1 MSPQPR
7 RLTSLKWLSPT
18 APSLSRSSCIA
29 SHPMSLAL
37 CGLLLLLG
45 FLPKTQTK
53 QTNLKKLFDEGRR
66 ANRRET
72 DREINF
78 KEEEEEC
85 MSAASG
91 SSFLPQQHMVVYRI
105 CCCSR
110 AAICAAASF
119 LIRWSLIIG
128 GGVRD
133 ELGGAGVVVLLLR
146 LVARGGYL
154 QHLGGSRTAIR
165 LGALPKG
172 SYSKGS
178 YPEGPCP
185 GRTYPGGFLRGRRN
199 CSFVP
204 EQSSHQLHRTHA
216 STLVLVLL
224 TRRAGLYSF
233 SYVLFQLHGRIQL
246 LFLLQS

>member
-1 MSPQPR
+1 MIER
-7 RLTSLKWLSPT
+7 EREGE
-18 APSLSRSSCIA
+18 R
-29 SHPMSLAL
+29 AL
-37 CGLLLLLG
+37 
-45 FLPKTQTK
+45 
-53 QTNLKKLFDEGRR
+53 NLEG
-66 ANRRET
+66 
-72 DREINF
+72 
-78 KEEEEEC
+78 EEEEC

-91 SSFLPQQHMVVYRI
+91 SSFLPQQHRVVYRT

-133 ELGGAGVVVLLLR
+133 ELGGAGVVVLLFR
-146 LVARGGYL
+146 LVARGGHL

-165 LGALPKG
+165 LRALPKG

-178 YPEGPCP
+178 YPEGPSP

-224 TRRAGLYSF
+224 TRRAGL
-233 SYVLFQLHGRIQL
+233 VLLPLCSLPIARALSIAVSSTEL
-246 LFLLQS
+246 N

>member
-1 MSPQPR
+1 
-7 RLTSLKWLSPT
+7 
-18 APSLSRSSCIA
+18 
-29 SHPMSLAL
+29 
-37 CGLLLLLG
+37 
-45 FLPKTQTK
+45 
-53 QTNLKKLFDEGRR
+53 
-66 ANRRET
+66 
-72 DREINF
+72 
-78 KEEEEEC
+78 
-85 MSAASG
+85 
-91 SSFLPQQHMVVYRI
+91 
-105 CCCSR
+105 
-110 AAICAAASF
+110 
-119 LIRWSLIIG
+119 
-128 GGVRD
+128 
-133 ELGGAGVVVLLLR
+133 
-146 LVARGGYL
+146 VARGGHL

-233 SYVLFQLHGRIQL
+233 SYVLFQFHGRIQL